1 MSDAANNERSRL
13 MQKHRDEL
21 APLIKD
27 VKKKKVSSPFS
38 LPFSFATATHAPT
51 LFFFSFLS
59 KGLLKDAAQK
69 KVDEV
74 AARHEIELT
83 QLREAQAA
91 AANNGNDAAP
101 STAAK
106 PKAAAENGS
115 SAQKK
120 VKKWPVLN
128 WTSQA
133 RSELDQACTDRGLSK
148 KGKKEDLVVRLTLF
162 SQEQQHGFE
171 SGDLIAASDSESDGE
186 DSGSFEIVTKVV
198 AAPHSDAAA
207 AGGAPGAK
215 RGGGAAGGAHSR
227 GGASAGRGGGRG
239 GGAAGA
245 AAAGAGIVKKNG
257 GGKKDDDGDSDE
269 DVDDKVAAA
278 PAVSRAKKPAA
289 KKDDD
294 DDDAVDSDDMTDDDE
309 EEDPYAN
316 ETPEQKVE
324 RERLEKRRTAV
335 IGCIYRILKA
345 DEEDNEGIHMD
356 ALTEKLAANGVKNF
370 RPELVG
376 YTTIEE
382 FLEEEQ
388 GKYFKF
394 GSNTKLIKLIRERD
408 ESAQAKRKPNGR
420 QKHNGSAQ
428 RGGPRFQ

>member
-1 MSDAANNERSRL
+1 MKE
-13 MQKHRDEL
+13 
-21 APLIKD
+21 
-27 VKKKKVSSPFS
+27 
-38 LPFSFATATHAPT
+38 
-51 LFFFSFLS
+51 
-59 KGLLKDAAQK
+59 AAQK

-74 AARHEIELT
+74 TARHEVELAEFAET
-83 QLREAQAA
+83 FHAKQNGGDTAQQKDASSNNSKATPAA
-91 AANNGNDAAP
+91 AA
-101 STAAK
+101 TAATK
-106 PKAAAENGS
+106 GEA
-115 SAQKK
+115 KK

-148 KGKKEDLVVRLTLF
+148 KGKKEELVVRLTLF
-162 SQEQQHGFE
+162 SQEQARGFE
-171 SGDLIAASDSESDGE
+171 TGELVAASDSESDDE

-198 AAPHSDAAA
+198 ANPHADPSTAPR
-207 AGGAPGAK
+207 GGAGRGGK
-215 RGGGAAGGAHSR
+215 RGGGAAGAPSR
-227 GGASAGRGGGRG
+227 GAASAGRGGGRG

-245 AAAGAGIVKKNG
+245 TGAAAASKRN
-257 GGKKDDDGDSDE
+257 DSE
-269 DVDDKVAAA
+269 G
-278 PAVSRAKKPAA
+278 
-289 KKDDD
+289 DDD
-294 DDDAVDSDDMTDDDE
+294 DDDDDVDDKPAPAPAAGKKKKDDDADNSNGSDDDDDDV
-309 EEDPYAN
+309 DPYAN
-316 ETPEQKVE
+316 ETPEQKEE

-345 DEEDNEGIHMD
+345 DEEDNDGIHMD
-356 ALTEKLAANGVKNF
+356 TLAEKLAQNGVKNF

-408 ESAQAKRKPNGR
+408 ESAQAKRKPNAR
-420 QKHNGSAQ
+420 QKHNGSNQ